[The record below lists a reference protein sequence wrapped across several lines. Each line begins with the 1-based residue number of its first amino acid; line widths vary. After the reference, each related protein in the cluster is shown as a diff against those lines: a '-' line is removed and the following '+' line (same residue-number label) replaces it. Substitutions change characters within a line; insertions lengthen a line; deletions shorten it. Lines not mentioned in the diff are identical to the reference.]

1 MLSLLLG
8 WALLDTPGYVTRELE
23 GWTLHIKEEMA
34 AQPATTTALEL
45 LEKQLSEVHRVRGRL
60 G

>member
-8 WALLDTPGYVTRELE
+8 CAFFDTPGYLTRELE
-23 GWTLHIKEEMA
+23 GWTLHIREEMVA
-34 AQPATTTALEL
+34 LPATTTALEM